1 MVLNRVSALTTDH
14 ERVARAAAQT
24 LRARQQVHEIGV
36 VPGTGLYRAPG
47 QVVERFIVL
56 PRRGIERKLPA
67 LLPRPALGATRLILE
82 YLGSRELQERLRA
95 GALARARTL
104 STDVV
109 IPRYEQMYRELTGV
123 TASADDVAVGG

>member
-1 MVLNRVSALTTDH
+1 
-14 ERVARAAAQT
+14 
-24 LRARQQVHEIGV
+24 
-36 VPGTGLYRAPG
+36 
-47 QVVERFIVL
+47 
-56 PRRGIERKLPA
+56 
-67 LLPRPALGATRLILE
+67 LILE
-82 YLGSRELQERLRA
+82 YLGSRELQERLRE